1 MKKTRFIFLPVA
13 QVVCLPLAAKQL
25 IPEGTGELPK
35 ALVIECVGDS
45 ALNKKSREQL
55 LECVAHKQQ
64 EKEIE
69 RIAVHGEYI
78 GLQVPEVNGRYV
90 LDRDFLEKTPH
101 NAGDISEL
109 LGLLPGVILGNDAYD
124 ADLQAEIGAKRVS
137 ISGGQPW
144 QTGFFL
150 DGVNFNSR
158 QDPSAYNR
166 KKSTPND
173 VQGAVQAFNVNQQ
186 IVESIDV
193 FTNNI
198 PANYGGFSGGVVE
211 VNTREPESGAPQ
223 FGVSYRTS
231 QSDWNEYHIIL
242 TEEENEA
249 SSELPLAPVFEKN
262 VYNIDFSTTV
272 GEHHSVLFA
281 ANYTDSKISTISLN
295 ETVLTTRETANYLV
309 KLIQNDM
316 WLDKIT
322 LSLNYSPYESRDVSK
337 DVKHSE
343 FTSDGGGYNTTLQM
357 EQEVADILFSS
368 KFSYVFSENSRKAPP
383 HFYPWYK
390 AKGKDWGVGDAA
402 EFTLLSREGGYGS
415 LYKTQKSLNWDFN
428 ATFDELSLGST
439 QHLLQAGIQ
448 LQKEAIDRERLDSSF
463 SYNSPITGVSQ
474 LNCTAALFDCV
485 ELTTSMSIAELE
497 QQLAEPLDLSN
508 PDHILA
514 YSDIVEIAPQYFSL
528 RTVFQQEQI
537 KVDVQNISGY
547 VTDDIEW
554 KDLTVRAGLRYD
566 YDNFLKN
573 HNLAPRL
580 SLGYRVNG
588 NQDTMLVM
596 GLNRYYDSNLL
607 TYKIR
612 EQQLPTLL
620 QRRSVNS
627 KGVVEAWQDL
637 SSATDYR
644 YRFNNVETPYSDEL
658 VLGWKQASNLGNFS
672 IEYIKRWNKKQLRK
686 LSEPEYNPMDG
697 YYYRQMTNQGYG
709 HNERVSVSWA
719 WYLNSHSL
727 WANTTYQLSQYTK
740 AEQLEEIDTA
750 ALNELVYLRTETSD
764 KGYTFTETTKNNI
777 ELREA
782 EFGEPLSLNIGWT
795 ANWTSTFTSSL
806 NANYRQSYKAIMP
819 LSTSRE
825 SSQLE
830 RLCPVCQS
838 DESLFVEVYQ
848 ETEVP
853 GRVLANLSF
862 NWQPVIFAEKSM
874 KLGVDIHNL
883 FDSRT
888 HSVNVGTSGV
898 ETGRS
903 IWFSVGMEL

>member
-1 MKKTRFIFLPVA
+1 MKKIRFIFLPVA
-13 QVVCLPLAAKQL
+13 QVICLPLAAKQL
-25 IPEGTGELPK
+25 APEETDELPK
-35 ALVIECVGDS
+35 ALVVECVGDS

-55 LECVAHKQQ
+55 LECIAHKQRAQ
-64 EKEIE
+64 EIE

-109 LGLLPGVILGNDAYD
+109 LGLLPGVILGDDAYD

-158 QDPSAYNR
+158 QDPSAYDR

-211 VNTREPESGAPQ
+211 VNTREADSGAAT
-223 FGVSYRTS
+223 FGVNYRTS
-231 QSDWNEYHIIL
+231 QSDWNEYHIIV

-249 SSELPLAPVFEKN
+249 SSALPLAPVFEKN
-262 VYNIDFSTTV
+262 VYNLDFSTTV

-309 KLIQNDM
+309 KLTQTDL
-316 WLDKIT
+316 WLDKLS

-337 DVKHSE
+337 NVKHSE
-343 FTSDGGGYNTTLQM
+343 FTSEGGGYSTTLQM
-357 EQEVADILFSS
+357 EQEVADILFAG
-368 KFSYVFSENSRKAPP
+368 KLSYVFSENSRKGPP

-415 LYKTQKSLNWDFN
+415 LYKTQKSLNGDFS
-428 ATFDELSLGST
+428 AKFDEFSVMST
-439 QHLLQAGIQ
+439 QHYLQVGIQ
-448 LQKEAIDRERLDSSF
+448 LQKEVIDRKRHDSSF
-463 SYNSPITGVSQ
+463 SYNSPITGISQ

-485 ELTTSMSIAELE
+485 ELTTSMSVSELE
-497 QQLAEPLDLSN
+497 KQLGSPLDLSN

-514 YSDIVEIAPQYFSL
+514 YSEIVDTAPQYFAL
-528 RTVFQQEQI
+528 RTVYQQEHI
-537 KVDVQNISGY
+537 DVDVQNISAY

-554 KDLTVRAGLRYD
+554 KDITLRAGLRYD

-580 SLGYRVNG
+580 SFGYRVNG
-588 NQDTMLVM
+588 HQDTMLVM

-612 EQQLPTLL
+612 EQQLPSLL
-620 QRRSVNS
+620 QRRSINS
-627 KGVVEAWQDL
+627 EGVVELWQDL

-644 YRFNNVETPYSDEL
+644 YRFTDAETPYSDEL
-658 VLGWKQASNLGNFS
+658 VLGWKQATDYGNFS
-672 IEYIKRWNKKQLRK
+672 VEYVKRWSKKQLRQ
-686 LSEPEYNPMDG
+686 LSEPEYNPVDG
-697 YYYRQMTNQGYG
+697 YYYRQMTNLGHA
-709 HNERVSVSWA
+709 HNERVSLSWA
-719 WYLNSHSL
+719 WNVNAHSL
-727 WANTTYQLSQYTK
+727 WANTTYQLSQYTSST
-740 AEQLEEIDTA
+740 QLEDIETA
-750 ALNELVYLRTETSD
+750 ALNELVYLRTETPN
-764 KGYTFTETTKNNI
+764 KGYTYTETTKSNI

-782 EFGEPLSLNIGWT
+782 EFGEPLSLNVGWT
-795 ANWTSTFTSSL
+795 ASWTETLTTSL
-806 NANYRQSYKAIMP
+806 NTSYRQSYHAISA
-819 LSTSRE
+819 LDLSRE
-825 SSQLE
+825 SSQID

-838 DESLFVEVYQ
+838 DESLFIEVYQ
-848 ETEVP
+848 ETKIP
-853 GRVLANLSF
+853 SRVLANLSF
-862 NWQPVIFAEKSM
+862 NWQSTIFSEKSV
-874 KLGVDIHNL
+874 KFGVDIHNL
-883 FDSRT
+883 FNSRT

-903 IWFSVGMEL
+903 IWLSVGMEL